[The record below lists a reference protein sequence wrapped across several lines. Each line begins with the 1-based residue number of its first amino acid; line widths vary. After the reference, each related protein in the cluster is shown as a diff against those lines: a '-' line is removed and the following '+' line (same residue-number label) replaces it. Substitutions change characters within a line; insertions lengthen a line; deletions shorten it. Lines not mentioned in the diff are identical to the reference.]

1 MAQLIK
7 IFIAQ
12 LEYPKTLHC
21 HYIKLK
27 IDAYII
33 QKQLFDFLFSLI
45 AIFLLLPIYI
55 AISIGIKITSPG
67 RVIYKQ
73 ERIGKNEKPFII
85 YKFRS
90 MTEDAEKNG
99 PKLSSRNDSRITKFG
114 RFLRRTRL
122 DEIPQFFNVIK
133 GDMSIIGPRP
143 ERPYF
148 INKII
153 KQKPEYKHILK
164 IKPGISSLGQIKY
177 GYAENINQMLERL
190 IYDLHYVKRRSF
202 KLDIKILLET
212 IKVIIRADGV

>member
-1 MAQLIK
+1 MAELIK

-12 LEYPKTLHC
+12 LEYPKTFRY
-21 HYIKLK
+21 HYINFKF
-27 IDAYII
+27 DVYII
-33 QKQLFDFLFSLI
+33 QKQLFDILFSLI
-45 AIFLLLPIYI
+45 AILLLLPIYI
-55 AISIGIKITSPG
+55 TISIGIKISSPG
-67 RVIYKQ
+67 IIIYKQ
-73 ERIGKNEKPFII
+73 KRIGKNGKPFII

-90 MTEDAEKNG
+90 MIENAEKNG
-99 PKLSSRNDSRITKFG
+99 PKLSSKDDSRITKFG

-148 INKII
+148 INKIM
-153 KQKPEYKHILK
+153 KQKPEYEQILK

-190 IYDLHYVKRRSF
+190 VYDLHYVKHKSF
-202 KLDIKILLET
+202 KLDFKILLET
-212 IKVIIRADGV
+212 IKVIFKANGV

>member
-1 MAQLIK
+1 MAELIK

-12 LEYPKTLHC
+12 LEYPKTFRY
-21 HYIKLK
+21 HYINFKF
-27 IDAYII
+27 DVYIF
-33 QKQLFDFLFSLI
+33 QKQLFDILFSLI
-45 AIFLLLPIYI
+45 AILLLLPIYI
-55 AISIGIKITSPG
+55 TISIGIKISSPG
-67 RVIYKQ
+67 IIIYKQ
-73 ERIGKNEKPFII
+73 ERIGKNGKPFII

-90 MTEDAEKNG
+90 MIENAEKNG
-99 PKLSSRNDSRITKFG
+99 PKLSSKDDSRITKFG

-148 INKII
+148 INKIM
-153 KQKPEYKHILK
+153 KQKPEYEQILK

-190 IYDLHYVKRRSF
+190 VYDLHYVKHKSF
-202 KLDIKILLET
+202 KLDFKILLET
-212 IKVIIRADGV
+212 IKVIFKANGV

>member
-1 MAQLIK
+1 MAELIK

-12 LEYPKTLHC
+12 LEYPKTFRY
-21 HYIKLK
+21 HYINFKF
-27 IDAYII
+27 DVYIF
-33 QKQLFDFLFSLI
+33 QKQLFDILFSLI
-45 AIFLLLPIYI
+45 AILLLLPIYI
-55 AISIGIKITSPG
+55 TISIGIKISSPG
-67 RVIYKQ
+67 IIIYKQ
-73 ERIGKNEKPFII
+73 ERIGKNGKPFTI

-90 MTEDAEKNG
+90 MIENAEKNG
-99 PKLSSRNDSRITKFG
+99 PKLSSKDDSRITKFG

-148 INKII
+148 INKIM
-153 KQKPEYKHILK
+153 KQKPEYEQILK

-190 IYDLHYVKRRSF
+190 VYDLHYVKHRSF
-202 KLDIKILLET
+202 KLDFKILLET
-212 IKVIIRADGV
+212 IKVIFKANGV